1 MTKTTHF
8 WDKIREITHFRN
20 KITIILDLN
29 MNLELNLERLYMP
42 VYA

>member
-8 WDKIREITHFRN
+8 WDKIREITYFRN